1 MFPSPRHLPNPGIK
15 PRSPVLQANSL
26 PSEPPGNVCNI
37 LHILNLIAK
46 IEKKL
51 SFMFVFIFSVVLSFI
66 SVVPKL
72 PIQFN
77 YTDLSLVNMET
88 EQQLSLKMII

>member
-1 MFPSPRHLPNPGIK
+1 
-15 PRSPVLQANSL
+15 
-26 PSEPPGNVCNI
+26 
-37 LHILNLIAK
+37 
-46 IEKKL
+46 
-51 SFMFVFIFSVVLSFI
+51 MFVFIFSVVLSFI